1 MIRDA
6 DTLYLM
12 LMHEV
17 RDKELTPE
25 VIKDHIEHLKQLD
38 ASGKLV
44 VCGPFLTR
52 YGALKILCADSML
65 EAKRLAEADP
75 FIKHGY
81 STYELLE
88 FRNAHA
94 GNRYLEK

>member
-1 MIRDA
+1 M
-6 DTLYLM
+6 M

-17 RDKELTPE
+17 RDKELTPK
-25 VIKDHIEHLKQLD
+25 VIKEHIEHLKQLD
-38 ASGKLV
+38 DSSKLV

-52 YGALKILCADSML
+52 YGALKILCVNSML

-81 STYELLE
+81 STYDLLE
-88 FRNAHA
+88 FRNA
-94 GNRYLEK
+94 NTSNNYLEK